1 MVHAFV
7 MVKTHVG
14 SSESILESV
23 RGVPEVEEAHIV
35 AGAYDLIVEV
45 DADDVQDVLGA
56 AARGIR
62 TLDGVAETK
71 TYVSFR
77 D

>member
-23 RGVPEVEEAHIV
+23 RGLSSVEDAHIV

-45 DADDVQDVLGA
+45 NADEVGDVLNTA
-56 AARGIR
+56 AEGIR
-62 TLDGVAETK
+62 SLEGVTETK
-71 TYVSFR
+71 TYVSFNE
-77 D
+77 